1 MKKVYLDYA
10 ATTPLAKEV
19 KKAMDPYWD
28 KVYGN
33 PAAMHSFGQDARKAI
48 EEARENTASFFNVE
62 QEEIIFTS
70 GATESNNL
78 ALRGVAKAV
87 KNYVNKYSDRV
98 SVPDSQPPRPA
109 DTPPHLRRGKNS
121 SSPQS
126 RGGVPELVEGAE
138 GLSKN
143 FIPHII
149 TTPFEHHC
157 LLDTAKDLL
166 KGEARFRSDE
176 LQRGE
181 AEVTFIKIK
190 RDGVVD
196 PKDVLAAIKPNT
208 VLVSVMYVNNEI
220 GTVAPLKQIGELVQ
234 KEALRRKEKA
244 GLVGKEGLPIYFHSD
259 ITQGVNYLPC
269 NMKKMGVDLFSFS
282 AHKIYGPKGVGALGV
297 KKGVL
302 IEKIQF
308 GGSQE
313 FNLRAGTHNVTGIVG
328 LGEAVNHVNHVKH
341 ADHVEHVR
349 ELRDYFWK
357 KLQENVKNIAPNGS
371 LEKRVANNLNVT
383 FAGVEGESMLLALD
397 MAGVACSTGSAC
409 SSETLEPSHVL
420 LSIGLSH
427 PEAHGSLR
435 FTLGEGVTKADIDYA
450 TLQIKQVTEKLRKI
464 SGYRG

>member
-1 MKKVYLDYA
+1 MKKVYFDYA
-10 ATTPLAKEV
+10 ATTPLATEV
-19 KKAMDPYWD
+19 KKAMEPYWGECF
-28 KVYGN
+28 GN
-33 PAAMHSFGQDARKAI
+33 PSAMHSFGQDSRKAV
-48 EEARENTASFFNVE
+48 EEAREKTASFFNVD
-62 QEEIIFTS
+62 QEEVIFTS

-87 KNYVNKYSDRV
+87 KNYVNKFQERI
-98 SVPDSQPPRPA
+98 
-109 DTPPHLRRGKNS
+109 LL
-121 SSPQS
+121 PQ
-126 RGGVPELVEGAE
+126 GVEFV
-138 GLSKN
+138 
-143 FIPHII
+143 PHII

-166 KGEARFRSDE
+166 KGEA
-176 LQRGE
+176 
-181 AEVTFIKIK
+181 EVTFVKIGH
-190 RDGVVD
+190 DGVVD
-196 PKDVLAAIKPNT
+196 PKDVLGAIKANT
-208 VLVSVMYVNNEI
+208 VLISVMYVNNEI
-220 GTVAPLKQIGELVQ
+220 GTVAPLKEIGALV
-234 KEALRRKEKA
+234 KNEAVRRKEKA

-259 ITQGVNYLPC
+259 VTQAVNYLPC
-269 NMKKMGVDLFSFS
+269 NMEKLGVDLFSLS
-282 AHKIYGPKGVGALGV
+282 AHKVYGPKGVGALGA

-302 IEKIQF
+302 IEKIQY

-328 LGEAVNHVNHVKH
+328 LGAALDRIAKMKKDKKEAEKIK
-341 ADHVEHVR
+341 

-357 KLQENVKNIAPNGS
+357 KLQKEVKNIFLNGS
-371 LEKRVANNLNVT
+371 PEKRVANNLNVS

-397 MAGVACSTGSAC
+397 MVGIACSTGSAC

-435 FTLGEGVTKADIDYA
+435 FTLGEGTTKAEIDYA